1 MSVYAVFDKFEGQCS
16 PHVSASGVM
25 SELDPKELGGE
36 VVYCSSVAVAE
47 SARASIAA
55 QDAQDEQTPA
65 EALAALQ
72 VVALPCLPRG
82 IIGGAVFS
90 CVWESECTLYLGV
103 FSTEEDAIDRV
114 RAMHAAH
121 KEDSEEEVE
130 HEEVVI
136 SEGTFSCCD
145 AAWAVKRHVLK

>member
-1 MSVYAVFDKFEGQCS
+1 MQPACERQRG
-16 PHVSASGVM
+16 HERAG
-25 SELDPKELGGE
+25 PKGAGRRGRVLLQRG
-36 VVYCSSVAVAE
+36 SE

-55 QDAQDEQTPA
+55 QDTQDEQTPA